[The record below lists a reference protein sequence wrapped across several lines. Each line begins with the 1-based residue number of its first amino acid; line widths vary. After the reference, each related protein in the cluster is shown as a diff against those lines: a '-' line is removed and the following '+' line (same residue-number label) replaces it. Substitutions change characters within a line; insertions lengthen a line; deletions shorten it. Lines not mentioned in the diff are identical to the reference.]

1 MKAPSWANSSIG
13 ASSYSLD
20 GQFLKSQDALKHCA
34 GEQFLIAVQN
44 LSLRQGAFSLSN
56 ISFTIP
62 TGKYGVLMG
71 PTGCGKT
78 SILEA
83 ICGLRP
89 LHSGSIF
96 LGETQIDRL
105 PPAARGIGYVPQDVA
120 LFPTLTVR
128 QHLEFALTVRRVPQF
143 EIDKRVTD
151 MATWLNISGLLD
163 RHPAGLSGGEAQRV
177 ALGRALSFRPKFLLM
192 DEPLSSV
199 DETTRGQLIDLLL
212 DIRGCGDITVLHVT
226 HFRAEALRLA
236 DVLFNLED
244 GQIPG
249 EIQGGD

>member
-1 MKAPSWANSSIG
+1 M
-13 ASSYSLD
+13 
-20 GQFLKSQDALKHCA
+20 
-34 GEQFLIAVQN
+34 IAVQN